1 MWTGDSHPGDL
12 AGSGCHCRNSE
23 SASEVSSLGQVSVY
37 KEDSPRLLPGGEQ
50 GCQPP
55 GTKQEAGERGVLL
68 IGMWP
73 FPASRVSCLTPPSV
87 QPATLKLGASSTVL
101 I

>member
-23 SASEVSSLGQVSVY
+23 SASEVSSPGEVSVY
-37 KEDSPRLLPGGEQ
+37 KEDSPSLLPGGKQ

-55 GTKQEAGERGVLL
+55 ETKQEAGERDILL

-73 FPASRVSCLTPPSV
+73 FPSSLVSCLTPPSI
-87 QPATLKLGASSTVL
+87 QPAILKLEASHTVF